1 MNELKEIRIGDERLM
16 LRDNLVK
23 SSILP
28 RGSGEISRDL
38 MLQGNVVIEGA
49 VFARNLE
56 IEDGP
61 TDLMGATYVQDE
73 IHVRTSA
80 KSLIRFRKAVGS
92 SGRVVCLSPTAR
104 VCFGADLNSKVVRL
118 RNSFV
123 AGSIFAEEIELD
135 NCVVIGGVFAT
146 RNLALNGCLAGTFN
160 SPMVRASKINYLL
173 YPSAFSVEPIAL
185 LPETVF
191 YNLTLADL
199 GSLFRGVEPKPHCGK
214 ICLDMEVDAQRSVL
228 VDSSQNTFLVNSY
241 SVAGKVLA
249 ADLIDLDRMQNH
261 FLLSAA
267 SLGYQLLKTYNLG
280 PDAGGQL
287 AELTPDKVTEFFF
300 SILEGRVQIAD
311 LDGSISIEEV
321 KRAFA

>member
-28 RGSGEISRDL
+28 RVSSEISLDL
-38 MLQGNVVIEGA
+38 TLQGNVVIEGA

-61 TDLMGATYVQDE
+61 VDLMGATYVQDE
-73 IHVRTSA
+73 IHVRTDA
-80 KSLIRFRKAVGS
+80 KGIIRFRKAVGS
-92 SGRVVCLSPTAR
+92 SGRIVCLSPTAR
-104 VCFGADLNSKVVRL
+104 VFFGADLNSKVVRL
-118 RNSFV
+118 RNAFV
-123 AGSIFAEEIELD
+123 AASIFAEEIELD
-135 NCVVIGGVFAT
+135 NCVVIGGIFAT
-146 RNLALNGCLAGTFN
+146 KSLSLNGCLAGTFN
-160 SPMVRASKINYLL
+160 GPSVRASQINYLL
-173 YPSAFSVEPIAL
+173 YPSAFSVEPVAL
-185 LPETVF
+185 LPETKF

-199 GSLFRGVEPKPHCGK
+199 GSLFRGVEPKPNTGK

-228 VDSSQNTFLVNSY
+228 LDSSHNTFLVNSY

-249 ADLIDLDRMQNH
+249 ADLIDIDRMQNH

-267 SLGYQLLKTYNLG
+267 SLGSQLLKTYNLG
-280 PDAGGQL
+280 TDADGNS
-287 AELTPDKVTEFFF
+287 AELTPERLTDFFF
-300 SILEGRVQIAD
+300 SILEGRIQIAD
-311 LDGSISIEEV
+311 LDGSIDIEEI